1 MKDVWHLLGNGTIF
15 NFIKYIFSIKP
26 EREEYSKKVT
36 NNLNNW
42 PAQGAI
48 EFCDYSV
55 RYRNN
60 LPRVLKN
67 VTLSIKSCEK
77 VNFHILM

>member
-1 MKDVWHLLGNGTIF
+1 MFSICWVNDIIS

-42 PAQGAI
+42 PSQGAI
-48 EFCDYSV
+48 EFCDYTV
-55 RYRNN
+55 RYRKN

-77 VNFHILM
+77 VNFRILL